1 MTRSPETRRRQLAER
16 LELRTERAKVEAAD
30 AAVAQHLVT
39 VQARAALPQNP
50 LASREADWNNYMH
63 LPPVWADLARKQL
76 YEITALEVAVA
87 ALLAATIKVATS
99 AGSLDDGRMI
109 AADSVYVGVARKALP
124 FAADFY
130 ATWHEYSRQQA

>member
-39 VQARAALPQNP
+39 VQARAALPRNP

-63 LPPVWADLARKQL
+63 LPPVWADLGRKQL

-99 AGSLDDGRMI
+99 AGSLDDGRVVV
-109 AADSVYVGVARKALP
+109 ADSVYVVVACKALP
-124 FAADFY
+124 FAADFH
-130 ATWHEYSRQQA
+130 ATWHEYWRQQA

>member
-16 LELRTERAKVEAAD
+16 LELRAERAKFEAAD
-30 AAVAQHLVT
+30 AAVVRHLTT

-63 LPPVWADLARKQL
+63 LPPVWADLACKQL

-130 ATWHEYSRQQA
+130 ATWHEYWRQQA